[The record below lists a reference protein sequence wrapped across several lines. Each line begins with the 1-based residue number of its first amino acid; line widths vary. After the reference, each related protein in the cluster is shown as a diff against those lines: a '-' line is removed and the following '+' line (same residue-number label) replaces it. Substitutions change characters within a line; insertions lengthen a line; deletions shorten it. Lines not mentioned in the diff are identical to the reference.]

1 MTPVSVLNIACRSP
15 RLLITGSIFAP
26 HPQIRGSVGGG
37 GRAVECF
44 SLVCL
49 IIDYLNDVLCD
60 SQSAALL

>member
-1 MTPVSVLNIACRSP
+1 MTLVSVLNIAYRSP

-26 HPQIRGSVGGG
+26 HPQTRGSVGG